1 MVLHVVRMNEFRM
14 ARRVLM
20 AEVSRGEGGYERD
33 RGSAGWMV

>member
-1 MVLHVVRMNEFRM
+1 MFGYVERMDEYHT

-20 AEVSRGEGGYERD
+20 AEVEGRYEGD